1 MLHAGEIDGSTKKGK
16 IQPFLDLLLPTIR
29 AVYKPRQH
37 IAKDE
42 SVIAFKG
49 RVACLQYLKGKPHP
63 WGIKA
68 YVLADSKSAYMH
80 NVVIY
85 YGKETELVRED
96 LQHNTKVVLTLLDDL
111 HHKGYDLYVDRFYS
125 SPQLVMELDTIGVT
139 VTGNLPISYQ
149 IYYYFQLG
157 TVMSNRKGLPL
168 AVKSKAKK
176 PRGTVEAYCSGKI
189 LCLSWTD
196 KRNVLMLSTKHK
208 AGMMQ
213 VQSR

>member
-1 MLHAGEIDGSTKKGK
+1 
-16 IQPFLDLLLPTIR
+16 
-29 AVYKPRQH
+29 
-37 IAKDE
+37 
-42 SVIAFKG
+42 
-49 RVACLQYLKGKPHP
+49 
-63 WGIKA
+63 
-68 YVLADSKSAYMH
+68 
-80 NVVIY
+80 
-85 YGKETELVRED
+85 
-96 LQHNTKVVLTLLDDL
+96 
-111 HHKGYDLYVDRFYS
+111 
-125 SPQLVMELDTIGVT
+125 MELDTIGVT

-176 PRGTVEAYCSGKI
+176 PRGTVEAYRSGKI

-213 VQSR
+213 VQSQ